1 MVDNTPI
8 QPVYDEG
15 CDIII
20 VVLLSKEV
28 TIDRSLYPEAKL
40 IIISPERLVENTL
53 NGTLNLDAD
62 AKRIRIN
69 EGYNDTMNK
78 LMPIVEMVKFIKEK
92 EEEKA
97 NPRLYKAYNYS
108 KKIVDKFISR

>member
-1 MVDNTPI
+1 M
-8 QPVYDEG
+8 
-15 CDIII
+15 
-20 VVLLSKEV
+20 
-28 TIDRSLYPEAKL
+28 
-40 IIISPERLVENTL
+40 ENTL

-97 NPRLYKAYNYS
+97 NPRLYKAY
-108 KKIVDKFISR
+108 KLF